1 MKRLISILLV
11 VAMMLASVL
20 AMIPASAAEKG
31 ETPVSSYNINWKN
44 LYENNL
50 MAGQWWNELQTEN
63 FTNNFA
69 VDATENS
76 FNSTPKAA
84 TPNNGTNY
92 SYYSTVMF
100 DITADTY
107 YEYTFE
113 AKNNRAGGYAGV
125 VFAYDTDLF
134 PYFVYG
140 EFDNDSDE
148 PGKADFRY
156 RKGHDSRSG
165 GGHSS
170 ALSNDQHFVT
180 LDLTADGYG
189 QFKCVYNGLEFSFY
203 ALSEG
208 EYKLQWTYVLP
219 EGAKLTSGVYNRENS
234 STGGQRTVAIRNNV
248 VSAYN
253 DATAAIIAKA
263 DLNMDMTILAA
274 KNLVSTEWSAESWA
288 IYDAALKAAQ
298 AVYAKAD
305 ATKAD
310 VEKADAD
317 LAAAF
322 AALEAPSADKAALSA
337 KITAA
342 EATLDATK
350 FEATAWETYQA
361 ALTAAKEV
369 LATDGL
375 DQATVDAALAT
386 FVDAIRTLVN
396 ANKTALV
403 EKLAAVDAL
412 DFEKYTPVTWAPVA
426 KAYAAAKEL
435 NDSDF
440 ALQADIDAAIA
451 AIDAALPALKERPAT
466 KAYNYN
472 VNWLKFFN
480 ANLLRS
486 QWWNNAGE
494 DQNKYLKCF
503 DVTITENFLSSAAKD
518 SDNLTYYTRR
528 MYDITESTYYE
539 YTFEAKNMRSG
550 GYAGVM
556 FAYDTNGTMPY
567 FVYGEFDN
575 KSDNAGTAD
584 FRWRRGHNSD
594 DYIDRDG
601 IGSHFMMK
609 DGVDPR
615 YYPVVAETEDGYGQF
630 KFIYDGFNFSF
641 HYLDANGDY
650 VQVGDVITLPA
661 GAKICPGVYS
671 KATADNPESQSTM
684 AIRNC
689 VISAFNAADALSL
702 AIADLGDIVSLSEA
716 EVSTGKYTEGSAK
729 ALADAVAA
737 LKAELAKAEPDAA
750 TIVTLGEAVYAA
762 KLNLI
767 DNRALTAL
775 LDEIAAKELKQADWT
790 TVTWTAFAA
799 ALEVAQN
806 AKANATAQADVDAAV
821 KALKAA
827 YEALDSSAE
836 GDKTAL
842 NAKIEEAEKAITA
855 DKFVGE
861 EAEAAYKA
869 YLEVLN
875 AAKKVSADK
884 SEFGN
889 QTATDKALKDLIAAM
904 RTVINADRTA
914 LKAAIDKAEE
924 LVEGKFETTGWAEFV
939 AALAAAKT
947 TYDSDSAYQADLDAA
962 LTALTN
968 AQAVLVRKPL
978 SKKAEYK
985 VNWKYMYENALMHAQ
1000 WRADTSATQDNF
1012 EDLFTVNATENQLNV
1027 VSKVVK
1033 DDAGKITETLA
1044 EPRAYYSTAMY
1055 KITATTAYEYTF
1067 QAKRDSELS
1076 TYAGVIFAY
1085 NKTSVEG
1092 QNLPYMLYGGLN
1104 NLSDY
1109 QLGEGENKVNCSY
1122 IKVHVGHQD
1131 DKVPGTGSV
1140 KAVVGVD
1147 ADNFATY
1154 KVVYDGYFV
1163 EFYYLDADATTWV
1176 AMPDLRF
1183 KLPETAMVC
1192 FGTYT
1197 RDNRDNDNQ
1206 RTVTQRNGVLVAM
1219 NDEAKGYMEV
1229 NKTALAA
1236 KIAEVEAMNMNEYT
1250 TATWDLVAAALDAA
1264 KKVNADANAFQPMV
1278 DDAIVALESA
1288 VAKLGKPGDSTALKA
1303 KIAEIEAFKAE
1314 DYKNDLSW
1322 KALQKTLTDAKAV
1335 AESRDSTQ
1343 GDIDMALALLT
1354 EAATKI
1360 TRLEK
1365 EPEET
1370 KAPETE
1376 TKATETEAP
1385 EPVEE
1390 GCGGC
1395 GSSAAISAIAI
1406 VSIIGTAVALKKKED

>member
-31 ETPVSSYNINWKN
+31 ETPVFSYNINWKKIF
-44 LYENNL
+44 ENNL
-50 MAGQWWNELQTEN
+50 METQWWNKIEPGN
-63 FTNNFA
+63 FTANFA

-76 FNSTPKAA
+76 FNSTPKTA

-107 YEYTFE
+107 YEYAFE
-113 AKNNRAGGYAGV
+113 AKNNRIGGYAGV
-125 VFAYDTDLF
+125 IFAYADNF
-134 PYFVYG
+134 PYFIYG
-140 EFDNDSDE
+140 EFDNNADDR
-148 PGKADFRY
+148 PGEAEFSY
-156 RKGHDSRSG
+156 RKGHNSKTAD
-165 GGHSS
+165 GHSS
-170 ALSNDQHFVT
+170 NLSNDTHFVA
-180 LDLTADGYG
+180 LDETADDYG
-189 QFKCVYNGLEFSFY
+189 QFKCVYNGFEFSFC
-203 ALSEG
+203 ALTEG
-208 EYKLQWTYVLP
+208 EYKTIWTYTLP
-219 EGAKLTSGVYNRENS
+219 EGAKVAAGVYNRENN
-234 STGGQRTVAIRNNV
+234 STGGERTVAIRNNV

-263 DLNMDMTILAA
+263 DLNMDIAILAA
-274 KNLVSTEWSAESWA
+274 KNLVSTDWSATTWA
-288 IYDAALKAAQ
+288 TYDAALKAAQ
-298 AVYAKAD
+298 AACAKAD
-305 ATKAD
+305 ATKAELD
-310 VEKADAD
+310 KADAD

-322 AALEAPSADKAALSA
+322 AGLEAPSADKAALSA

-361 ALTAAKEV
+361 ALAEARTV

-375 DQATVDAALAT
+375 KQDVVDAALDT
-386 FVDAIRTLVN
+386 FVAAIRALVN
-396 ANKTALV
+396 ADKAALV
-403 EKLAAVDAL
+403 EKLAAVEAL
-412 DFEKYTPVTWAPVA
+412 DFEKYTPVTWTPVA
-426 KAYAAAKEL
+426 KAYNAAKKI

-440 ALQADIDAAIA
+440 SLQDEINAAVAAIEA
-451 AIDAALPALKERPAT
+451 AIPALKERPAAAVYEY
-466 KAYNYN
+466 KI
-472 VNWLKFFN
+472 NWLKFYS

-486 QWWNNAGE
+486 QWWNDASEKEN
-494 DQNKYLKCF
+494 NYLKLYK
-503 DVTITENFLSSAAKD
+503 VIVTENSLSSEPIN
-518 SDNLTYYTRR
+518 SDNRSYYTKR

-539 YTFEAKNMRSG
+539 YTFEAKNNRAK
-550 GYAGVM
+550 GYAGIM

-567 FVYGEFDN
+567 FVYGQFDN
-575 KSDNAGTAD
+575 NSDNGAFAD
-584 FRWRRGHNSD
+584 FRFRTGHH
-594 DYIDRDG
+594 DRNEPDEAPLKG
-601 IGSHFMMK
+601 AFLEG
-609 DGVDPR
+609 DPR

-641 HYLDANGDY
+641 HYLDENGDY

-661 GAKICPGVYS
+661 GTKICPGVYS
-671 KATADNPESQSTM
+671 RGSDDTLEDQRTM
-684 AIRNC
+684 SIRNC
-689 VISAFNAADALSL
+689 VITAFNATDAMSL
-702 AIADLGDIVSLSEA
+702 AIADLGDIVTLAEA
-716 EVSTGKYTEGSAK
+716 EIATGKYTEASAK
-729 ALADAVAA
+729 ALGDAVAA
-737 LKAELAKAEPDAA
+737 IKAELAKGDAA
-750 TIVTLGEAVYAA
+750 DPATLVTLGEAVYAA

-767 DNRALTAL
+767 DNRALVAL
-775 LDEIAAKELKQADWT
+775 LDEIAAKNLVQAEWT
-790 TVTWTAFAA
+790 TATWAPFAEALTA
-799 ALEVAQN
+799 AQN
-806 AKANATAQADVDAAV
+806 AKAGATAQAEVDAAI
-821 KALKAA
+821 KALNAA
-827 YEALDSSAE
+827 YAALDPSAE

-869 YLEVLN
+869 YLEVLD

-914 LKAAIDKAEE
+914 IKAAIDKADE

-947 TYDSDSAYQADLDAA
+947 AYNCDSSYQADLDAA

-978 SKKAEYK
+978 SPKKNYS
-985 VNWKYMYENALMHAQ
+985 VNWKYMYENALMHSQ
-1000 WRADTSATQDNF
+1000 WRADTSPDQDDF
-1012 EDLFTVNATENQLNV
+1012 EEHFTVNATENQLNV
-1027 VSKVVK
+1027 VAKSYDLSDV
-1033 DDAGKITETLA
+1033 
-1044 EPRAYYSTAMY
+1044 RAYYSTAMY

-1085 NKTSVEG
+1085 NKTSKEG
-1092 QNLPYMLYGGLN
+1092 ENLPYFLYGGLN
-1104 NLSDY
+1104 NLSDA
-1109 QLGEGENKVNCSY
+1109 GNKSY
-1122 IKVHVGHQD
+1122 IQVNVGHNS
-1131 DKVPGTGSV
+1131 DKVPNTKSV
-1140 KAVVGVD
+1140 EAVVGLD

-1154 KVVYDGYFV
+1154 KIVYDGYFV
-1163 EFYYLDADATTWV
+1163 EVYYLDADGTTWV
-1176 AMPDLRF
+1176 PMPTLRF

-1197 RDNRDNDNQ
+1197 RDNRDTNNQ

-1219 NDEAKGYMEV
+1219 NDEAASYMNV
-1229 NKTALAA
+1229 DKTALAA
-1236 KIAEVEAMNMNEYT
+1236 KIAEVKAMNMNEYT
-1250 TATWDLVAAALDAA
+1250 TATWELVAAALTAA
-1264 KKVNADANAFQPMV
+1264 ETVNADTNAFQNMV
-1278 DDAIVALESA
+1278 DDALAALNSA
-1288 VAKLGKPGDSTALKA
+1288 IAKLGKPGDSTALKA
-1303 KIAEIEAFKAE
+1303 KIAEVEALKAD
-1314 DYKNDLSW
+1314 DYKNDLAW
-1322 KALQKTLTDAKAV
+1322 KALQKALTDAKAV

-1343 GDIDMALALLT
+1343 GDIEGALAILT
-1354 EAATKI
+1354 EAVTKI

-1370 KAPETE
+1370 EAPATE
-1376 TKATETEAP
+1376 APKATETEAE
-1385 EPVEE
+1385 EPTEE

-1406 VSIIGTAVALKKKED
+1406 VSIIGTAIALKKKED

>member
-31 ETPVSSYNINWKN
+31 ETSVSSYDINWKN

-50 MAGQWWNELQTEN
+50 MMGQWWNEVQTDN
-63 FTNNFA
+63 YYGKFT

-76 FNSTPKAA
+76 LSNKPITD
-84 TPNNGTNY
+84 GDNY
-92 SYYSTVMF
+92 SYFSKVMF

-107 YEYTFE
+107 YEYAFE
-113 AKNNRAGGYAGV
+113 AKNDRAGGYSGV
-125 VFAYDTDLF
+125 VFAYAENF

-148 PGKADFRY
+148 AGKADFRY
-156 RKGHDSRSG
+156 RKGHQDKSD

-170 ALSNDQHFVT
+170 ALSNAQHFVA

-203 ALSEG
+203 ALTEG
-208 EYKLQWTYVLP
+208 EYKSIWTYTLP
-219 EGAKLTSGVYNRENS
+219 EGSKVAAGIYNR
-234 STGGQRTVAIRNNV
+234 GGAYNEDPEKNDVRTVSLRNTV
-248 VSAYN
+248 LYAYN

-274 KNLVSTEWSAESWA
+274 KNLVSTEWSAESWNA
-288 IYDAALKAAQ
+288 YDAALKAAQ
-298 AVYAKAD
+298 EVYAKAD

-310 VEKADAD
+310 VEKADAA

-361 ALTAAKEV
+361 ALATAKEV

-451 AIDAALPALKERPAT
+451 AIDAALPALKERPTT

-472 VNWLKFFN
+472 VNWLKFYN
-480 ANLLRS
+480 SNLLRS
-486 QWWNNAGE
+486 QWWNDASEGQNQWLDMFDVTATSNSLVNTPNAGE
-494 DQNKYLKCF
+494 GG
-503 DVTITENFLSSAAKD
+503 NFS
-518 SDNLTYYTRR
+518 YYTRVK
-528 MYDITESTYYE
+528 YALTETTYYE
-539 YTFEAKNMRSG
+539 YTFEAKNDRAG
-550 GYAGVM
+550 GYAGVI
-556 FAYDTNGTMPY
+556 FAYDENGTMPY

-575 KSDNAGTAD
+575 KSDHAGTAD

-594 DYIDRDG
+594 DYKDRDG

-609 DGVDPR
+609 DGVDPQ
-615 YYPVVAETEDGYGQF
+615 YFPVVAENEDGYGQY
-630 KFIYDGFNFSF
+630 KFIYDGLNFSF

-650 VQVGDVITLPA
+650 VQVGDVITLPV
-661 GAKICPGVYS
+661 GSTIRPGVYS
-671 KATADNPESQSTM
+671 RDGSVSSRRTIS
-684 AIRNC
+684 IRNC
-689 VISAFNAADALSL
+689 TITAFNAADALSL
-702 AIADLGDIVSLSEA
+702 AIADLGNIVELAEA
-716 EVSTGKYTEGSAK
+716 EVNTGKYTEGSTK

-737 LKAELAKAEPDAA
+737 LKAELAKAEPDPA

-806 AKANATAQADVDAAV
+806 AKANATVQADVDAAV

-842 NAKIEEAEKAITA
+842 NAKIDEAEKAITA

-914 LKAAIDKAEE
+914 LKAAIDKADE

-962 LTALTN
+962 LTTLTD

-985 VNWKYMYENALMHAQ
+985 VNWKYMYENALMHSQ
-1000 WRADTSATQDNF
+1000 WRADTSADQDDF
-1012 EDLFTVNATENQLNV
+1012 EEHFTVNATENQLNV
-1027 VSKVVK
+1027 VSKSYDLSDV
-1033 DDAGKITETLA
+1033 
-1044 EPRAYYSTAMY
+1044 RAYYSTAMY

-1085 NKTSVEG
+1085 NKTAKEG
-1092 QNLPYMLYGGLN
+1092 ENLPYMLYGGLN

-1109 QLGEGENKVNCSY
+1109 QLGEGENKVDCSY

-1154 KVVYDGYFV
+1154 KIVYDGYFV
-1163 EFYYLDADATTWV
+1163 EVYYLDADGTTWV

-1197 RDNRDNDNQ
+1197 RDDRDSNNQ

-1370 KAPETE
+1370 EAPETE

>member
-31 ETPVSSYNINWKN
+31 EAPVFSYNINWKN

-50 MAGQWWNELQTEN
+50 MMGQWWDEVQTDN
-63 FTNNFA
+63 YYSKFT

-76 FNSTPKAA
+76 LSNAPITD
-84 TPNNGTNY
+84 GDNY
-92 SYYSTVMF
+92 SYFSGVMF

-113 AKNNRAGGYAGV
+113 AKNDNPDFYGGV
-125 VFAYDTDLF
+125 IFAYDELDL
-134 PYFVYG
+134 PNFVYG
-140 EFDNDSDE
+140 EFDNSSAGDV
-148 PGKADFRY
+148 ADFRY
-156 RKGHDSRSG
+156 KRGHFDDRNNSVL
-165 GGHSS
+165 SS
-170 ALSNDQHFVT
+170 ERDKLVI
-180 LDLTADGYG
+180 DLTEDGYG
-189 QFKCVYNGLEFSFY
+189 QFKYVYNGFEFSFLALVGGEY
-203 ALSEG
+203 TSLWTYTLSENTKATFG
-208 EYKLQWTYVLP
+208 LF
-219 EGAKLTSGVYNRENS
+219 NRA
-234 STGGQRTVAIRNNV
+234 GGGGDRRTVSIRNTV
-248 VSAYN
+248 LAAYN
-253 DATAAIIAKA
+253 DVTAAIIAKA

-274 KNLVSTEWSAESWA
+274 KNLVSTDWSATTWA
-288 IYDAALKAAQ
+288 TYETALKAAQ
-298 AVYAKAD
+298 DACAKAD
-305 ATKAD
+305 ATKAELD
-310 VEKADAD
+310 KADAD

-322 AALEAPSADKAALSA
+322 AGLEAPSADKAALSA

-361 ALTAAKEV
+361 ALAEARTA

-375 DQATVDAALAT
+375 EQAEVDAALDT
-386 FVDAIRTLVN
+386 FVAAIRALVN
-396 ANKTALV
+396 ADKATLV
-403 EKLAAVDAL
+403 EKLAAVEAL
-412 DFEKYTPVTWAPVA
+412 DFEKYTPVTWTPVA
-426 KAYAAAKEL
+426 KAYDAAKKI

-440 ALQADIDAAIA
+440 SLQDEINAAVAAIEA
-451 AIDAALPALKERPAT
+451 AIPALKERPAAAVYEY
-466 KAYNYN
+466 KI
-472 VNWLKFFN
+472 NWLKFYN

-486 QWWNNAGE
+486 QWWNDAGE
-494 DQNKYLKCF
+494 GQNKYLKCF

-575 KSDNAGTAD
+575 NSDKGAFAD
-584 FRWRRGHNSD
+584 FRFRAGHH
-594 DYIDRDG
+594 DRNKAEEAPLKAAFLEG
-601 IGSHFMMK
+601 
-609 DGVDPR
+609 DPR

-641 HYLDANGDY
+641 HYLDENGDY

-689 VISAFNAADALSL
+689 VITAFNATDAMSL
-702 AIADLGDIVSLSEA
+702 AIADLGNIVELAEA
-716 EVSTGKYTEGSAK
+716 EVATGKYTEASAK

-737 LKAELAKAEPDAA
+737 IKAELAKGDAA
-750 TIVTLGEAVYAA
+750 DPAALVTLGEAVYAA
-762 KLNLI
+762 KLKLI
-767 DNRALTAL
+767 DNRALVAL
-775 LDEIAAKELKQADWT
+775 LDEIAAKNLVQAEWT
-790 TVTWTAFAA
+790 TATWAPFAEALTA
-799 ALEVAQN
+799 AQN
-806 AKANATAQADVDAAV
+806 AKAGATAQAEVDAAI
-821 KALKAA
+821 KALNAA
-827 YEALDSSAE
+827 YAALDSSAE

-914 LKAAIDKAEE
+914 LKAAIDKADE

-947 TYDSDSAYQADLDAA
+947 AYDCDSSYQADLDAA
-962 LTALTN
+962 LTALTD
-968 AQAVLVRKPL
+968 AQGVLVRKPL
-978 SKKAEYK
+978 SEKKRYS
-985 VNWKYMYENALMHAQ
+985 VNWKYMYENALMHSQ
-1000 WRADTSATQDNF
+1000 WRADTSPDQDDF
-1012 EDLFTVNATENQLNV
+1012 EEHFTVNATENQLNV
-1027 VSKVVK
+1027 VAKSYELSDV
-1033 DDAGKITETLA
+1033 
-1044 EPRAYYSTAMY
+1044 RAYYSTAMY

-1067 QAKRDSELS
+1067 QAKRDSEDS

-1085 NKTSVEG
+1085 NKTAKEG
-1092 QNLPYMLYGGLN
+1092 ENLPYMLYGGLN

-1109 QLGEGENKVNCSY
+1109 FAGEGENKTPLSY
-1122 IKVHVGHQD
+1122 IQVNVGHQN
-1131 DKVPGTGSV
+1131 DKVPGTTGV
-1140 KAVVGVD
+1140 KTVVGVD

-1154 KVVYDGYFV
+1154 KIVYDGYFV
-1163 EFYYLDADATTWV
+1163 EVYYLDADGTTWV

-1197 RDNRDNDNQ
+1197 RDNRDNNNQ

-1219 NDEAKGYMEV
+1219 NDEAASYMTV
-1229 NKTALAA
+1229 NKTDLAA
-1236 KIAEVEAMNMNEYT
+1236 KIAEVKAMNMNEYT
-1250 TATWDLVAAALDAA
+1250 TATWELVAAALTAA
-1264 KKVNADANAFQPMV
+1264 EAVNADANAFQLMV
-1278 DDAIVALESA
+1278 DDALAALNSA
-1288 VAKLGKPGDSTALKA
+1288 IAKLGKPGDSTALKA
-1303 KIAEIEAFKAE
+1303 KIAEVEALKAD

-1322 KALQKTLTDAKAV
+1322 KALQKALTDAKAV

-1343 GDIDMALALLT
+1343 GDIEGALAILT
-1354 EAATKI
+1354 EAVTKI

-1370 KAPETE
+1370 EAPETE
-1376 TKATETEAP
+1376 APKATETEAE
-1385 EPVEE
+1385 EPTEE

-1406 VSIIGTAVALKKKED
+1406 VSIIGTAIALKKKED

>member
-31 ETPVSSYNINWKN
+31 ETPVFSYNINWKN

-76 FNSTPKAA
+76 FNSTPKTE

-113 AKNNRAGGYAGV
+113 AKNNRPGGYAGV

-165 GGHSS
+165 DGHSS
-170 ALSNDQHFVT
+170 ALSNAQHFVT
-180 LDLTADGYG
+180 LDLTTDGYG

-263 DLNMDMTILAA
+263 DLNMDIAILAA
-274 KNLVSTEWSAESWA
+274 KNLVSTDWSTESWNA
-288 IYDAALKAAQ
+288 YDAALKAAQ
-298 AVYAKAD
+298 EVYAKAD

-322 AALEAPSADKAALSA
+322 AALEAPSADKAALVA
-337 KITAA
+337 KIAAA
-342 EATLDATK
+342 ETALDATK

-361 ALTAAKEV
+361 ALTAARDV
-369 LATDGL
+369 VATDGL

-386 FVDAIRTLVN
+386 FVEAIRTLVN

-412 DFEKYTPVTWAPVA
+412 DFEKYTPVTWTPVA

-451 AIDAALPALKERPAT
+451 AIDAVLPALKERPAT

-486 QWWNNAGE
+486 QWWNDAGE
-494 DQNKYLKCF
+494 GQNKYLKCF

-550 GYAGVM
+550 GYAGIM

-575 KSDNAGTAD
+575 NSDNGAFAD
-584 FRWRRGHNSD
+584 FRFRAGHH
-594 DYIDRDG
+594 DRNKAEEAPLKAAFLEG
-601 IGSHFMMK
+601 
-609 DGVDPR
+609 DPR

-702 AIADLGDIVSLSEA
+702 AIADLGNIVELAEA
-716 EVSTGKYTEGSAK
+716 EVNTGKYTEGSTK

-737 LKAELAKAEPDAA
+737 VKAELAKAEPDAA

-762 KLNLI
+762 KFNLI

-790 TVTWTAFAA
+790 TATWTAFAA
-799 ALEVAQN
+799 ALATAQD
-806 AKANATAQADVDAAV
+806 AKANATVQADVDAAV

-914 LKAAIDKAEE
+914 LKAAIDKADE

-947 TYDSDSAYQADLDAA
+947 THDSDSAYQADLDAA
-962 LTALTN
+962 LKALTD

-985 VNWKYMYENALMHAQ
+985 VNWKYMYENALMHSQ
-1000 WRADTSATQDNF
+1000 WRADTSADQDDF
-1012 EDLFTVNATENQLNV
+1012 EEHFTVNATENQLNV
-1027 VSKVVK
+1027 VAKSYDLSDV
-1033 DDAGKITETLA
+1033 
-1044 EPRAYYSTAMY
+1044 RAYYSTAMY

-1109 QLGEGENKVNCSY
+1109 QLGEGENKVDCSY

-1131 DKVPGTGSV
+1131 DKVPGTSGV

-1154 KVVYDGYFV
+1154 KIVYDGYFV
-1163 EFYYLDADATTWV
+1163 EVYYLDADGTTWV

>member
-50 MAGQWWNELQTEN
+50 MMGQWWNEVQTEN
-63 FTNNFA
+63 YYNKFT

-76 FNSTPKAA
+76 LSNAPITD
-84 TPNNGTNY
+84 GDNY
-92 SYYSTVMF
+92 SYFSKVMF

-107 YEYTFE
+107 YEYAFE
-113 AKNNRAGGYAGV
+113 AKNDRAGGYSGV
-125 VFAYDTDLF
+125 VFAYAENF
-134 PYFVYG
+134 PYFIYG
-140 EFDNDSDE
+140 EFDNDSDAA
-148 PGKADFRY
+148 GKADFRY
-156 RKGHDSRSG
+156 RKGHQDKSA

-170 ALSNDQHFVT
+170 ALSNAQHFVA

-189 QFKCVYNGLEFSFY
+189 QFKCVYNGLEFSFC
-203 ALSEG
+203 ALTEG
-208 EYKLQWTYVLP
+208 EYKTIWTYTLP
-219 EGAKLTSGVYNRENS
+219 EGSKVAAGIYNR
-234 STGGQRTVAIRNNV
+234 GGKLSERRTVSLRNTV
-248 VSAYN
+248 LYAYN

-263 DLNMDMTILAA
+263 DLNMDIAILAA
-274 KNLVSTEWSAESWA
+274 KNLVSTNYSVETWNAYTA
-288 IYDAALKAAQ
+288 ALDAANAAI
-298 AVYAKAD
+298 AATD
-305 ATKAD
+305 ATKAS
-310 VEKADAD
+310 VEAADAA
-317 LAAAF
+317 LAKAF
-322 AALEAPSADKAALSA
+322 SELAAPSADKAALVA
-337 KITAA
+337 KITEAKAKLVEANFEAEAWATYQTALAAA
-342 EATLDATK
+342 EA
-350 FEATAWETYQA
+350 A
-361 ALTAAKEV
+361 AANDE
-369 LATDGL
+369 L
-375 DQATVDAALAT
+375 DQDAVDAALAT
-386 FVDAIRTLVN
+386 YVAAIRALVN
-396 ANKTALV
+396 ADKAALAA
-403 EKLAAVDAL
+403 KLAEVEAL
-412 DFEKYTPVTWAPVA
+412 DFETYTPVTWSPVA
-426 KAYAAAKEL
+426 KAYAAAKAL
-435 NDSDF
+435 NESDY
-440 ALQADIDAAIA
+440 ALQAEIDAAIA
-451 AIDAALPALKERPAT
+451 AIDAAIPAIKERPAT

-539 YTFEAKNMRSG
+539 YTFEAKNVRSG
-550 GYAGVM
+550 GYAGIM

-575 KSDNAGTAD
+575 KSDNGYSAD
-584 FRWRRGHNSD
+584 FRWRRGHNADS
-594 DYIDRDG
+594 YIDRDG

-702 AIADLGDIVSLSEA
+702 AIADLGNIVELAEA
-716 EVSTGKYTEGSAK
+716 EVNTGKYTEGSTK

-737 LKAELAKAEPDAA
+737 VKAELAKAEPDAA

-799 ALEVAQN
+799 ALATAQD

-904 RTVINADRTA
+904 RTVINADRAA
-914 LKAAIDKAEE
+914 LKAAIDKADE

-947 TYDSDSAYQADLDAA
+947 AYDCDSSYQADLDAA
-962 LTALTN
+962 LKALTD

-1033 DDAGKITETLA
+1033 DDEGKITETLA

-1067 QAKRDSELS
+1067 QAKRDSETS

-1109 QLGEGENKVNCSY
+1109 QLGEGENKVDCSY

-1154 KVVYDGYFV
+1154 KIVYDGYFV
-1163 EFYYLDADATTWV
+1163 EVYYLDADGTTWV

-1197 RDNRDNDNQ
+1197 RDNRDNNNQ